1 MTGDGDYDDILDID
15 PDQLKSRLKVPVDM
29 KRLLAGED
37 ICFEVDS
44 GSFAGVDMA
53 EEERANYFEER
64 DFLNELE
71 DTRFISDSEGS
82 DAEDDDTR
90 SHTTEQESG
99 SLFDRKR
106 AKMTDIT
113 EGQGFVFKRVVT
125 PGDGPTVP
133 EGALAY
139 YHYRLYHEA
148 NPEPFDSTRFRRRP
162 ERQRVG
168 IGSVLEGLDIA
179 LMSMKKKEHAV
190 FLLNHAVMFGEMG
203 SEPRVPKEA
212 ESECFDRLFFR
223 FLPSLHVWEA
233 FDVWS

>member
-1 MTGDGDYDDILDID
+1 MNVNNDVDYDDILDID
-15 PDQLKSRLKVPVDM
+15 PDQLKSRLKEPLDL
-29 KRLLAGED
+29 KRLLDGGD

-44 GSFAGVDMA
+44 VAQSAGVDLA
-53 EEERANYFEER
+53 EEERAQYFEER

-71 DTRFISDSEGS
+71 DTRFISDSEDDEEE
-82 DAEDDDTR
+82 DAQSQKAREK
-90 SHTTEQESG
+90 ESG
-99 SLFDRKR
+99 MSLFERKR

-113 EGQGFVFKRVVT
+113 EGQGLVFKRIVT
-125 PGDGPTVP
+125 PGDGPSVP

-179 LMSMKKKEHAV
+179 LMSMKKKEHSV
-190 FLLNHAVMFGEMG
+190 FMLHHAVMFGEMG
-203 SEPRVPKEA
+203 SEPRVPKQA
-212 ESECFDRLFFR
+212 ESKSIYI
-223 FLPSLHVWEA
+223 SLLSCKMIGA
-233 FDVWS
+233 